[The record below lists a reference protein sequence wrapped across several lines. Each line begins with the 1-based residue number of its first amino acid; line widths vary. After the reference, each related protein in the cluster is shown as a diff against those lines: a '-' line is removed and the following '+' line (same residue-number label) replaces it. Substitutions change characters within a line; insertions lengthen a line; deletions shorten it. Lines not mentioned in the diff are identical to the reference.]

1 MGEGV
6 SLVHRSY
13 AKIGVD
19 WVNDY
24 FMRADVPEIEGSIT
38 FYLYHNLDN
47 FVEAYAKDRGLDEDR
62 GREHLEFPFTSYGGF
77 AATTG
82 DYFSVNTSQAY
93 FLEDRNVIETS
104 AHELSHAVR
113 RSLVKDAGK
122 LQEFEPIWVNEG
134 ISDYHSDRA
143 LSDSGFHPFEERRAL
158 FIEAFGSYGS
168 LRNMEDWD
176 GYYSG
181 DNSPIYSF
189 LAAELM
195 ESLGGEGS
203 LFEFYA
209 RLHPETTWQAEFKN
223 TFGLSIGEFYD
234 RFEQHE
240 AAGFPKLEIPKFVE
254 R

>member
-1 MGEGV
+1 MA
-6 SLVHRSY
+6 HRSH

-38 FYLYHNLDN
+38 FYLYYNLDN
-47 FVEAYAKDRGLDEDR
+47 FVEAYAEDKGLDEDR
-62 GREHLEFPFTSYGGF
+62 ARERLEFSFTSYAGF
-77 AATTG
+77 AIAT
-82 DYFSVNTSQAY
+82 DDFFAVNTSKEY
-93 FLEDRNVIETS
+93 FLGGHNVIEAS

-113 RSLVKDAGK
+113 GSLVKDLGK
-122 LQEFEPIWVNEG
+122 LQEFEPIWMNEG
-134 ISDYHSDRA
+134 ISDYHSTRA
-143 LSDSGFHPFEERRAL
+143 LSDSGFYPFEENRA
-158 FIEAFGSYGS
+158 FSIEAFGSYGS

-176 GYYSG
+176 GHYSG
-181 DNSPIYSF
+181 DNSPIYPF

-223 TFGLSIGEFYD
+223 TFGLSIGEFYG

-240 AAGFPKLEIPKFVE
+240 AAGFPKLDIPKFVE

>member
-47 FVEAYAKDRGLDEDR
+47 FVGAYAEDKGLDEDR
-62 GREHLEFPFTSYGGF
+62 AREELEFYFISYGGF
-77 AATTG
+77 SAVTG
-82 DYFSVNTSQAY
+82 DFFSVNTSQAY

-113 RSLVKDAGK
+113 RSLVEDADK
-122 LQEFEPIWVNEG
+122 LQEFGPVWMDEG
-134 ISDYHSDRA
+134 ISNYHSFQA
-143 LSDSGFHPFEERRAL
+143 LSDSGFYPFEENRAFL
-158 FIEAFGSYGS
+158 IEAFGLYGS

-176 GYYSG
+176 GHYSR
-181 DNSPIYSF
+181 DNSPIYPI
-189 LAAELM
+189 LAVELM
-195 ESLGGEGS
+195 EYLGGEGS

-234 RFEQHE
+234 RFEAHE
-240 AAGFPKLEIPKFVE
+240 AAGFPKLDILKFVE

>member
-1 MGEGV
+1 M
-6 SLVHRSY
+6 
-13 AKIGVD
+13 GVD

-47 FVEAYAKDRGLDEDR
+47 FVEAYAEDYGLDE
-62 GREHLEFPFTSYGGF
+62 GRARERLERSFTSYGGF

-82 DYFSVNTSQAY
+82 DFFSVNTSQAY
-93 FLEDRNVIETS
+93 FLEDRNVIEAS

-113 RSLVKDAGK
+113 SKLTEDIKG
-122 LQEFEPIWVNEG
+122 LQEEFGPIWMDEG
-134 ISDYHSDRA
+134 ISNYHSFRA
-143 LSDSGFHPFEERRAL
+143 LSDSGFYPFEENRASL
-158 FIEAFGSYGS
+158 IEAFGPYGS
-168 LRNMEDWD
+168 LRNMEGWD
-176 GYYSG
+176 EFYSG
-181 DNSPIYSF
+181 DNSPIYPI
-189 LAAELM
+189 LAVELM

-234 RFEQHE
+234 LFEAHE
-240 AAGFPKLEIPKFVE
+240 AAGFPKLDIPKFIE